1 MLITFFRPEVVMALL
16 QACDVIQNQWWIQG
30 RGPGSSGP
38 LVFLDQT
45 EARRAEKII
54 FETDP
59 PSYLRV
65 WMTAPPASSE
75 MTMAASLNF
84 TEFSHL
90 C

>member
-59 PSYLRV
+59 PLLSQGLDDR
-65 WMTAPPASSE
+65 PPC
-75 MTMAASLNF
+75 LI
-84 TEFSHL
+84 
-90 C
+90 